1 MTESKREII
10 FLIYQFLQ
18 NHKYEGTLHRL
29 EQESGLYFNT
39 KYFEDLVSNGNLD
52 EAENYLSGFIN
63 FDDNRHSCTIIF
75 EIRKL
80 MYLEALDRQDIVKAR
95 KILLKDLK
103 VFGSINEEVFKQLTL
118 LISFKNFR
126 ENELLSNYGDTKSMR
141 RRFIDI
147 AKKLIEGNPKFHDK
161 LKFPAIMDRRLLLL
175 VFRSFGW
182 QHTRCNPPKP
192 EPFFITLFEDHNCG
206 QSRPMPM
213 NNSAN
218 SPVSFQ
224 KLGPAYIRTVRELV
238 KETLFL
244 IFQLLQN
251 EKYEGTLHRLE
262 QESGL
267 YFNTKYFEDLMS
279 NGNLDEAENYISG
292 FINFDDNRHSSK
304 TLFEIRKLK
313 QDIVKAREILL
324 NDLKIF
330 DSFDEELFK
339 LTHLFYFKNF
349 RENELLSDVGDI
361 KSLRQRA
368 LFDVKKLIEANPKFH
383 DKLNFPA
390 IKDDRLWELLDQS
403 LNWQHTRCNTPK
415 PEPIFNTLFED
426 HKCGQSRPMAMNNS
440 MMNTA
445 PESRPR
451 NSPCCFS

>member
-1 MTESKREII
+1 MKE
-10 FLIYQFLQ
+10 L
-18 NHKYEGTLHRL
+18 
-29 EQESGLYFNT
+29 
-39 KYFEDLVSNGNLD
+39 
-52 EAENYLSGFIN
+52 FI
-63 FDDNRHSCTIIF
+63 
-75 EIRKL
+75 
-80 MYLEALDRQDIVKAR
+80 
-95 KILLKDLK
+95 
-103 VFGSINEEVFKQLTL
+103 
-118 LISFKNFR
+118 
-126 ENELLSNYGDTKSMR
+126 
-141 RRFIDI
+141 
-147 AKKLIEGNPKFHDK
+147 
-161 LKFPAIMDRRLLLL
+161 
-175 VFRSFGW
+175 
-182 QHTRCNPPKP
+182 
-192 EPFFITLFEDHNCG
+192 
-206 QSRPMPM
+206 
-213 NNSAN
+213 
-218 SPVSFQ
+218 VSFQ

-251 EKYEGTLHRLE
+251 EKYEGTLH
-262 QESGL
+262 
-267 YFNTKYFEDLMS
+267 
-279 NGNLDEAENYISG
+279 
-292 FINFDDNRHSSK
+292 
-304 TLFEIRKLK
+304 
-313 QDIVKAREILL
+313 
-324 NDLKIF
+324 
-330 DSFDEELFK
+330 
-339 LTHLFYFKNF
+339 